1 MSMTAVVAGPDRG
14 IGDAL
19 ADRGVS
25 VSRISGLITG
35 EALAGAGIETA
46 DLYVLTDVSEAT
58 SIPIAKDE
66 NPSLRVVVYSPDTIP
81 EFVRGQVDFA
91 MAPDV
96 LAPDVLA
103 EELTAEA

>member
-1 MSMTAVVAGPDRG
+1 MKAVVAGPDRG
-14 IGDAL
+14 IADAL
-19 ADRGVS
+19 EDRGVS
-25 VSRISGLITG
+25 ITRIDGLITG
-35 EALAGAGIETA
+35 AALEEADIREA

-66 NPSLRVVVYSPDTIP
+66 NPSLRVVVYAPDTIP

-91 MAPDV
+91 MGPDV

-103 EELTAEA
+103 EELSAEA